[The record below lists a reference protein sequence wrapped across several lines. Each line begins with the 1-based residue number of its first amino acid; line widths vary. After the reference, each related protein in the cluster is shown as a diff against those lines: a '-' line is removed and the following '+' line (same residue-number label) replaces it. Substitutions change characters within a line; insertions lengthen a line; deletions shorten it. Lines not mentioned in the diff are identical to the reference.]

1 MRWSLQDPRLRRGLR
16 ISKPSH
22 VSSNAPIGPLIA
34 KLAPQ
39 PRYSPGGAGKD
50 GSLAGRRIKESRAS
64 AVDDSHDSSL
74 SFHTRRCLASP

>member
-34 KLAPQ
+34 KLAPSAQ
-39 PRYSPGGAGKD
+39 TLSRW
-50 GSLAGRRIKESRAS
+50 RRQRRFARWTTDQRIESFS
-64 AVDDSHDSSL
+64 
-74 SFHTRRCLASP
+74 RR